1 MSKKKKESPYWKY
14 AKVYEYQKGYNK
26 MYYMANREKII
37 AEQKKRN
44 AANEAAIA
52 EYQKNYYKREREK
65 LLDYAKKR
73 RKNGKR

>member
-1 MSKKKKESPYWKY
+1 MSKKKKESPYCKY
-14 AKVYEYQKGYNK
+14 PKVYEYQKGYNK

-52 EYQKNYYKREREK
+52 
-65 LLDYAKKR
+65 
-73 RKNGKR
+73 